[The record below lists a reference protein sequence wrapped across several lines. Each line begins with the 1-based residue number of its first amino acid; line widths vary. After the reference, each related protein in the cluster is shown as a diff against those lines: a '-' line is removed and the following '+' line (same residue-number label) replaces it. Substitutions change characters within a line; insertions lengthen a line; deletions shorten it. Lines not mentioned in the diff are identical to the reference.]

1 MLPNIFY
8 YLSISFAH
16 TLFYFWCQKAAEEDR
31 EIREGN
37 KATKKQFRYC
47 WKSCTLISCYQVSII
62 LGSAIFFMI
71 RLRRAGIKNWV
82 KYAILRVQMSTPYTS
97 ASVKTRLNILVL
109 LLKGAVSRNSVK
121 LGNYKMPVKLRET

>member
-8 YLSISFAH
+8 YSSISFAH

-37 KATKKQFRYC
+37 KAMKKQFRYC

-62 LGSAIFFMI
+62 LGSAILFMI